1 MGSGETSP
9 TMTKTHR
16 ETFAALGPRVDAV
29 LLDTPAG
36 FQENV
41 DIVSARAVEY
51 FAESV
56 VRPVDVVS
64 LNRPGMPTDALAQET
79 AIARVRNADWV
90 FAGPGSPTFALSQW
104 TASVIPSLFQ
114 AKLREGGAVVLSSAA
129 ACTAGRR
136 CVPVYEV
143 YKVGQDPFWLDGLDL
158 LAAAGLAATVVPH
171 FDNTE
176 GGNHDTRFCYLGER
190 RLRMLE
196 AELSDDEFVLGIDEH
211 TAAVFDFNANTM
223 AVTGNGSVTVR
234 RNGQGRSI
242 ATGSVVAIESL
253 ATSDVGRM
261 FVSTA
266 PTAEAVVEGVRDDPL
281 AVESRNAATAFSGA
295 IDGAD
300 APAAVAAFLSL
311 DDAIAEW
318 SRDPTSSVERF
329 AALTEAS
336 SLRRSFV
343 VRLGAL
349 AEQGT
354 RDPRT
359 IVGPFV
365 DAMLAERAEARSAK
379 RFADAD
385 RIRDALLAAGLE
397 LRDTPNGTEWLLP
410 DQ

>member
-1 MGSGETSP
+1 
-9 TMTKTHR
+9 MTKTHR
-16 ETFAALGPRVDAV
+16 ETFAALGARVDAV

-41 DIVSARAVEY
+41 DIVSRRAVEY

-56 VRPVDVVS
+56 VRSVDVVS
-64 LNRPGMPTDALAQET
+64 LNRPGQVTDALAQET
-79 AIARVRNADWV
+79 AIARVRTADWV

-104 TASVIPSLFQ
+104 TASVIPSLLQ
-114 AKLREGGAVVLSSAA
+114 AKLRDGGVVVLSSAA

-136 CVPVYEV
+136 CVPVYEI

-158 LAAAGLAATVVPH
+158 FADAGLAATVIPH

-190 RLRMLE
+190 RLRLLE
-196 AELSDDEFVLGIDEH
+196 DELDDDEFVLGIDEH
-211 TAAVFDFNANTM
+211 TAAVFDFNTDTM
-223 AVTGNGSVTVR
+223 TVTGNGSITIR
-234 RNGQGRSI
+234 RHGQSRSI
-242 ATGSVVAIESL
+242 PTGSTVAISSL
-253 ATSDVGRM
+253 A
-261 FVSTA
+261 STGSA
-266 PTAEAVVEGVRDDPL
+266 PVAAAEATTDRVASQSVDPPAEEREDPL
-281 AVESRNAATAFSGA
+281 AVDSRRAGEAFSAAVSAG
-295 IDGAD
+295 D
-300 APAAVAAFLSL
+300 APKAVASFLAL
-311 DDAIAEW
+311 DDSITEW

-329 AALTEAS
+329 AALTEAA

-354 RDPRT
+354 RDPRA

-365 DAMLAERAEARSAK
+365 EAMLAERGEARAAK
-379 RFADAD
+379 RFGDAD
-385 RIRDALLAAGLE
+385 RVREALLAAGLE